1 LFCWLTFDTRPCIL
15 NFIWFLLLVLI
26 HWFLLLVLIQCLVH
40 QNNRSAKYAA
50 GTGDFRHYSN
60 PVLRD
65 VLMKAH
71 NIIARVHRSEHRI
84 KVVWT
89 KTVLPI
95 PSVVTRWDLS
105 NLEVAPL
112 NRIMGDFNTA
122 LNLLMDDHDRH
133 LLTNKDGEEVE
144 HMEFIF
150 TLHDKIILRQFG
162 CGTEPCLL
170 LSKFFQLN
178 EPTSHETLF
187 VVVAHLAQMRE
198 TSFQMFGDISH
209 AKLPD
214 LSKRTKTVYVVAVNH
229 FGGGNI
235 DTGCDEQPMEECIES
250 FQDLYV
256 EDMSSRC
263 GITDENG
270 DPPNVLEL
278 SWQLLLL

>member
-1 LFCWLTFDTRPCIL
+1 
-15 NFIWFLLLVLI
+15 
-26 HWFLLLVLIQCLVH
+26 
-40 QNNRSAKYAA
+40 
-50 GTGDFRHYSN
+50 
-60 PVLRD
+60 
-65 VLMKAH
+65 MKAH

-84 KVVWT
+84 KVVRDVQKAKLRT

-95 PSVVTRWDLS
+95 PSVVTRWDSS
-105 NLEVAPL
+105 NLEVASL

-133 LLTNKDGEEVE
+133 LLTNKDGDEVE
-144 HMEFIF
+144 RTEFIF
-150 TLHDKIILRQFG
+150 TLHDKTILRQFE

-187 VVVAHLAQMRE
+187 VVVARLAQMRE

-209 AKLPD
+209 TELPD
-214 LSKRTKTVYVVAVNH
+214 LSRRTKTVYVVAVNH

-235 DTGCDEQPMEECIES
+235 DTGRDEQPMEECIES
-250 FQDLYV
+250 FRDLYV

-263 GITDENG
+263 GITDEHG
-270 DPPNVLEL
+270 DPQNVLPIVL
-278 SWQLLLL
+278 AISALMNPMYGGMCALFLFGFCLNDFVYVIKLTMPFLFHSDDR